1 MLEIFI
7 RRQKY
12 LNLYRTL
19 RNRVVLGGL
28 MCAGRSAESVL
39 CLGANDFIK
48 KIANPENVRMKTTT

>member
-12 LNLYRTL
+12 LHLYRTL

-28 MCAGRSAESVL
+28 LSAVQSAESVL
-39 CLGANDFIK
+39 CLGGNDLIK
-48 KIANPENVRMKTTT
+48 KKNSYH